1 MKTLAIISEFNPFHN
16 GHKYLLEKS
25 KEITGA
31 DFALT
36 IMSGDF
42 VQRGE
47 PAIIDKFRR
56 ADVALECGFDLVI
69 EMPNFVSLQSASF
82 FARKNIE
89 ILNKLGVNYIAFGIE
104 NTSSKDFRKKIET
117 IIKKNEQIDNL
128 TKYYLKKGYSYT
140 KSSYMSLEE
149 ILEDKNFLTSN
160 NILAFEY
167 VRAINEIGSNILFF
181 PIERIGANN
190 RDRQIKDKTFASS
203 TAIRKSIL
211 EENIEDLIPYPSF
224 KSINEFY
231 DDYNIFPSY
240 KDLFNLLKYLIL
252 IEKKSMEDIL
262 CFEEGMDNLFY
273 KNIISTNNF
282 TDFLNSSTSTR
293 FTSSRIKRLV
303 INYLLDNKTF
313 LNEIDINF
321 VKILASNK
329 NGMKILS
336 RSNMKKIISKRDI
349 ENLSNNERTILDSM
363 VKSSNL
369 YNMIIGQSI
378 DYDFKRKFTLK

>member
-190 RDRQIKDKTFASS
+190 RDRQIKNKTFASS

-211 EENIEDLIPYPSF
+211 EKNIEDLIPYPSF

-273 KNIISTNNF
+273 KNITSTNNF

-329 NGMKILS
+329 KGMEILS
-336 RSNMKKIISKRDI
+336 RSDMKKVISKRDI
-349 ENLSNNERTILDSM
+349 ENLSNNERIIVDSM

-369 YNMIIGQSI
+369 YNMIVGQSI

>member
-167 VRAINEIGSNILFF
+167 VRAINEIGSNIQFF

-211 EENIEDLIPYPSF
+211 EKNIEDLIPYPSF

-349 ENLSNNERTILDSM
+349 ENLSNNEKIILDSM

>member
-69 EMPNFVSLQSASF
+69 EMPNFVSLQSANF

-190 RDRQIKDKTFASS
+190 RDRQIKNKTFASS

-211 EENIEDLIPYPSF
+211 EKNIEDLIPYPSF

-273 KNIISTNNF
+273 KNITSTNNF

-329 NGMKILS
+329 KGMEILS
-336 RSNMKKIISKRDI
+336 RSDMKKVISKRDI
-349 ENLSNNERTILDSM
+349 ENLSNNERIIVDSM

-369 YNMIIGQSI
+369 YNMIVGQSI

>member
-1 MKTLAIISEFNPFHN
+1 I
-16 GHKYLLEKS
+16 LEK
-25 KEITGA
+25 
-31 DFALT
+31 
-36 IMSGDF
+36 
-42 VQRGE
+42 
-47 PAIIDKFRR
+47 
-56 ADVALECGFDLVI
+56 
-69 EMPNFVSLQSASF
+69 
-82 FARKNIE
+82 
-89 ILNKLGVNYIAFGIE
+89 
-104 NTSSKDFRKKIET
+104 
-117 IIKKNEQIDNL
+117 
-128 TKYYLKKGYSYT
+128 
-140 KSSYMSLEE
+140 
-149 ILEDKNFLTSN
+149 
-160 NILAFEY
+160 
-167 VRAINEIGSNILFF
+167 
-181 PIERIGANN
+181 
-190 RDRQIKDKTFASS
+190 
-203 TAIRKSIL
+203 
-211 EENIEDLIPYPSF
+211 NIEDLIPYPSF

-273 KNIISTNNF
+273 KNITSTNNF

-349 ENLSNNERTILDSM
+349 ENLSNNEKIILDSM
-363 VKSSNL
+363 IKSSNL

>member
-117 IIKKNEQIDNL
+117 IIEKNEQIDNL

-167 VRAINEIGSNILFF
+167 VRAINEIGSNIQFF

-190 RDRQIKDKTFASS
+190 RDRQIKNKIFASS

-252 IEKKSMEDIL
+252 IERKSMEDIL
-262 CFEEGMDNLFY
+262 CFEKGMDNLFY

-336 RSNMKKIISKRDI
+336 RSDIKKIISKRDI